1 MTNYHTKTN
10 EWRKIIHRNHLG
22 HFRFLPEQLGFDVY
36 ELNGTTIINCGL
48 TTSMFN
54 IAYGTPK
61 TLVVPESIDAVKN
74 AFGGKPFAWWF
85 PSSDHNQQMTDTLL
99 KEGLQIETT
108 EHAMICHLEEYAHQ
122 ANPSGL
128 KILPVLDQTLMHDFI
143 KVIEVYDA
151 NVNDFYQR
159 VNAELLRRNE
169 KLFVG
174 YDDNKPVT
182 IGILFCDQ
190 DNAGIFSLIT
200 NADSRGKGHGTS
212 MMLFMLEF
220 AKKIGCRTATL
231 SASSDAGYRIY
242 ERLGFYKV
250 GEFECFEY
258 AGDA

>member
-1 MTNYHTKTN
+1 MKNYHTKTN
-10 EWRKIIHRNHLG
+10 EWLKIIHRNHLG

-61 TLVVPESIDAVKN
+61 TLVVPESIHAVKN

-85 PSSDHNQQMTDTLL
+85 PSEGHNQQMNDGLL

-108 EHAMICHLEEYAHQ
+108 EHAMICHLENHHQ
-122 ANPSGL
+122 PQNQSGL
-128 KILPVLDQTLMHDFI
+128 EIIPVTNQALMFDFI

-151 NVNDFYQR
+151 NVNDFYER
-159 VNAELLRRNE
+159 VGAQLLRKNE

-174 YDDNKPVT
+174 YELNQPVT
-182 IGILFCDQ
+182 IGILFCEQ

-200 NADSRGKGHGTS
+200 NEESRGKGYGTS
-212 MMLFMLEF
+212 MMLFMLEY
-220 AKKIGCRTATL
+220 AKKIGCKTATL

-242 ERLGFYKV
+242 ERLGFCKV